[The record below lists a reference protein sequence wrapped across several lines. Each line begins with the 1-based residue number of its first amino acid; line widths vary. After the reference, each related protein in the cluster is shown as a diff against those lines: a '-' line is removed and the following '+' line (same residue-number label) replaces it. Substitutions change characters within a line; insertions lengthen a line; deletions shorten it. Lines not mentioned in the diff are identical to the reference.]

1 MTRLVI
7 FIVFY
12 LYNIE
17 KIQGWVLGYD
27 LNKKLVIA
35 ISSRALFNLE
45 EENKIFEE
53 KGLDDYYKYQI
64 ENEDSLIQKGTGFRL
79 VNNLLK
85 INDDFPNDKQVEV
98 IIMSR
103 NNSATSLRITKS
115 IEKYN
120 LDIQRSAWTGGNDI
134 AKYLKPFKVD
144 LFLSANEIDVQ
155 NAINEGIASA
165 RILSYDDY
173 EDETS
178 TQVKIAFDGDAVLF
192 SEESEVIYKTQG
204 LEAFLENETQNAKNA
219 LKGGPFAQLLRVIS
233 NIQGKYPEEQTP
245 IRTALITARNSPAHE
260 RVIRTLSQWGVRLD
274 EAFFLG
280 GVDKHEVVKAFGAD
294 IFFDDQDV
302 HLESTSK
309 KTPSAKVPYKEES
322 ILNRI

>member
-1 MTRLVI
+1 MS
-7 FIVFY
+7 
-12 LYNIE
+12 
-17 KIQGWVLGYD
+17 YD

-64 ENEDSLIQKGTGFRL
+64 ENEDVILKKGTGFRL
-79 VNNLLK
+79 VKNLLK

-120 LDIQRSAWTGGNDI
+120 LDIARSAWSGGNDI

-144 LFLSANEIDVQ
+144 LFLSASEQDVQ
-155 NAINEGIASA
+155 SAINEGIAAA
-165 RILSYDDY
+165 RILPY
-173 EDETS
+173 ENDEEEFS
-178 TQVKIAFDGDAVLF
+178 NQVKIAFDGDAVLF
-192 SEESEVIYKTQG
+192 SEESEVVYKTQG
-204 LEAFLENETQNAKNA
+204 LEAFIEHERNNA
-219 LKGGPFAQLLRVIS
+219 LNPLKSGPFAQLLRVIS
-233 NIQGKYPEEQTP
+233 NIQAKYPEERTP

-280 GVDKHEVVKAFGAD
+280 GVDKYEVVKAFGAD

-302 HLESTSK
+302 HLEHASK
-309 KTPSAKVPYKEES
+309 VAPSAKVFYKEES